1 MNNKEFRNYEINNL
15 LDSTKNSVCFKI
27 KLFSDNGN
35 TKKMNISNIELT
47 KIIKILGEIK
57 ENK

>member
-1 MNNKEFRNYEINNL
+1 MTNKEFRDYEINNL
-15 LDSTKNSVCFKI
+15 LDNTKNSVSFKI

-57 ENK
+57 E